1 MKLTILRL
9 GHQGDGIA
17 DGPDGPI
24 FAPLTLP
31 GEEIEG
37 EPRDSRIEQPR
48 IITPSSDRVRAP
60 CPHFRKCGGCALQ
73 HASDEFV
80 SAWKSEIVQN
90 ALRAQGIDI
99 PVPPPAVSPPGSRRR
114 ATLAGKRTQKGA
126 LVGFHARGTKTI
138 IPIPSCTLLNL
149 EIISAIPALER
160 LTICGASRKAILSIS
175 ATVSLNGLDI
185 TVTGGKAPDLP
196 LLEQLGG
203 ISRDAGFARLSW
215 NGEIIA
221 TNAPPEQRFGTAHVV
236 PPPGSFLQATTDG
249 QEALTDAVLQG
260 IGNARHVADLFSGC
274 GTFTLPIAAQA
285 EVTAFE
291 NGPEAI
297 AALDAGW
304 RKGNGLK
311 TVTAIRRDLFRR
323 PVLAGELD
331 RFDAV
336 VIDPPR
342 AGAQAQ
348 IAEIASSRLARV
360 VHVSCNPVT
369 FARDAR
375 TLLCAGFRIDNI
387 KVIDQFRWSPHVELV
402 ARFSRD

>member
-1 MKLTILRL
+1 MTLTILRL

-17 DGPDGPI
+17 DGPDGPV

-37 EPRDSRIEQPR
+37 EPRNNRIENPR

-60 CPHFRKCGGCALQ
+60 CSHFKKCGGCALQ
-73 HASDEFV
+73 HASDQFV

-90 ALRAQGIDI
+90 ALRSQEIDI
-99 PVPPPAVSPPGSRRR
+99 PVPPPLVSPPKSRRR
-114 ATLAGKRTQKGA
+114 ATLGGKRTQKGA
-126 LVGFHARGTKTI
+126 LVGFHARGSKTI
-138 IPIPSCTLLNL
+138 IPVPSCTLLKP
-149 EIISAIPALER
+149 EIVSAIPALER
-160 LTICGASRKAILSIS
+160 LTTCGASRKAVLSIS

-185 TVTGGKAPDLP
+185 AVTGGKDPDLP

-236 PPPGSFLQATTDG
+236 PPPGSFLQATAEG
-249 QEALTDAVLQG
+249 QEALTDAVLEG

-274 GTFTLPIAAQA
+274 GTFTLPVAAQA

-291 NGPEAI
+291 NDPEAI

-304 RKGNGLK
+304 RKGSGLK

-348 IAEIASSRLARV
+348 IAEIASSRLGHV

-375 TLLCAGFRIDNI
+375 TLLSAGFRIGNI